1 VGFPFIVFRARSAH
15 DRDLDVVKA
24 ALGRDR
30 CGGQLR
36 WGGFGDTIVS
46 DDARSL
52 FSAAEQGLGYIYQAR
67 FALLK
72 LLNLPE
78 SNSIFI
84 EKDDDVEFVD
94 EGGGRSLASLKHKA
108 IGETITDLS
117 VDFWKSVRIWLAY
130 YNREGKISSNSRF
143 FLFTMLIRLTPKHTI
158 GSLAAETRCRH
169 ARRCLAPRGSAL
181 SGFTARV
188 PAPLS

>member
-15 DRDLDVVKA
+15 DRNLDAVKA

-72 LLNLPE
+72 LLNLPD

-117 VDFWKSVRIWLAY
+117 VDY
-130 YNREGKISSNSRF
+130 DG
-143 FLFTMLIRLTPKHTI
+143 P
-158 GSLAAETRCRH
+158 GSLDSF
-169 ARRCLAPRGSAL
+169 RGGIS
-181 SGFTARV
+181 
-188 PAPLS
+188 